1 RSVAGQVPP
10 DDLRPPPEHRPD
22 RGPLLPAL
30 VVEQA
35 ADGLAEELR
44 VIPAGPSAGRTG
56 HICPAGRA
64 RPRSHDGLARLARR
78 ERPGPFG
85 LIGLIRPRPTAEDGR
100 QIAPG
105 PRVRLG
111 LS

>member
-1 RSVAGQVPP
+1 
-10 DDLRPPPEHRPD
+10 
-22 RGPLLPAL
+22 

-35 ADGLAEELR
+35 ADGLTEELR
-44 VIPAGPSAGRTG
+44 VIPAGPAAGRTG
-56 HICPAGRA
+56 LICPAGRA
-64 RPRSHDGLARLARR
+64 RRRSHGGHAGVAGR

-85 LIGLIRPRPTAEDGR
+85 LIVAFIRPRPATEAGR

-111 LS
+111 LSQRLGRPPDAVRPPPAVSRHG